1 VRANDAPALDKVVVL
16 LAIFRFPVLSV
27 GLRTVL
33 TAEPDLC
40 LIGGEGPD
48 SLVED
53 VRTSGANVVLCECQF
68 NDAAGCSTFASIE
81 AIKAA
86 CPGVKVIALECRCGT
101 EQFSLALKAG
111 ADGFLTR
118 EASALD
124 VVAAVR
130 GVLAGHTYVSPA
142 IVTRMVNTYVLHLPQ
157 GDVTDVTDTY
167 GTLSERERE
176 VLLLAAM
183 GQTTRQIAGS
193 LHLSEQTI
201 HNYRSDFMEKLGLH
215 DRVELLRYA
224 IRRGILNAADL

>member
-1 VRANDAPALDKVVVL
+1 VRANDAAALDKVVVL

-27 GLRTVL
+27 GLQTVL
-33 TAEPDLC
+33 AAEPDFC
-40 LIGGEGPD
+40 MVGGAGPE

-53 VRTSGANVVLCECQF
+53 VRTSGADVVVCECQF

-86 CPGVKVIALECRCGT
+86 CPGVKVIALECRCGA

-130 GVLAGHTYVSPA
+130 GVVAGHTYVSPA
-142 IVTRMVNTYVLHLPQ
+142 IVTRMVNTYVLHLPD
-157 GDVTDVTDTY
+157 GDVADTY

-183 GQTTRQIAGS
+183 GQTTRQIAES